1 MTSDPILEFVEAVCS
16 RRKPTMAPRAWKPL
30 DAEEILLPLPLASS
44 GKPRERNE
52 EELATLE
59 RRELRNFYEGSRFEP
74 GHALQP
80 DGTTRRVR
88 VYLDQEGWVTAYYNR
103 TTCEF
108 MTYKDRSWWPVD
120 SKQVQAWARY
130 PINRA
135 AMADPVMGRDFLPM
149 ESRT

>member
-30 DAEEILLPLPLASS
+30 ECDPITLKPPNDPQ
-44 GKPRERNE
+44 GNPRERTEKE
-52 EELATLE
+52 EATLE

-80 DGTTRRVR
+80 DGTARRVR
-88 VYLDQEGWVTAYYNR
+88 VFLELEGWVTAYYNR

-108 MTYKDRSWWPVD
+108 MIYKDQSWWPVD
-120 SKQVQAWARY
+120 SKRVQAWARY

-135 AMADPVMGRDFLPM
+135 AMSDPVMGRDFLPM